1 MASFRLS
8 TFVLL
13 LLALSLLLPL
23 LSSAR
28 YTYTTLSFSE
38 DALTV
43 VEGRALM
50 KLSLTDYGEPSANQG
65 HDPSQSKSRG
75 RANDNQGRGGA
86 NVRRGRRRRD

>member
-28 YTYTTLSFSE
+28 YTTLSFSE
-38 DALTV
+38 DAITV

-75 RANDNQGRGGA
+75 RADDNQGRGGA
-86 NVRRGRRRRD
+86 NGHRGRRRRD